1 MKKLLLLSA
10 LFILSCSSDDSND
23 NSNDISIIG
32 KWYVVKHEGYED
44 GILDYVDNVK
54 QYETNGCRSYI
65 ELKSDYTFEYTIYF
79 SDCSGFDGQTYGT
92 WEMLENS
99 NQLRLNYNSGTFD
112 WTILTFDEINL
123 TIELEE
129 YVQGEVI
136 DSYRYVNFY
145 ER

>member
-1 MKKLLLLSA
+1 MKKTFLLSA
-10 LFILSCSSDDSND
+10 LIIFACSSEDSNN

-32 KWYVVKHEGYED
+32 KWYVVKHEGYAD
-44 GILDYVDNVK
+44 GILDDVDNVK

-65 ELKSDYTFEYTIYF
+65 ELKSDYTFEYAIYF

-92 WEMLENS
+92 WGMLENS